1 MIGRKFVR
9 HPFGKSM
16 PHFRECHL
24 VRRQRSDF
32 FVVHQK
38 TVGVFNLQIMR
49 IAWLKFDNAAPGCI
63 VHDQL
68 ERFSQQPRFVFKL
81 LCHFFVR

>member
-1 MIGRKFVR
+1 MTCSVENLFQERVIGRKFVR
-9 HPFGKSM
+9 YPFGKSM

-24 VRRQRSDF
+24 IWWQRSDF
-32 FVVHQK
+32 FVVHQE

-49 IAWLKFDNAAPGCI
+49 IAWFKFDDAPPGCI

-68 ERFSQQPRFVFKL
+68 ERFSQQP
-81 LCHFFVR
+81 